1 MNFPASRILQGTFPG
16 SRKPHCKWFMD
27 LVELLVINL
36 DSYIILVIVPQEPC
50 YCQLREDY

>member
-50 YCQLREDY
+50 YCQLGEDY